1 MILPIFIGGGM
12 AVSDRALART
22 EVGAA
27 CVFILAVV
35 VAISVGV
42 YLGNVPTDVCPRGIR
57 REPVVCPYDMATAAA
72 LMSGLWTCIVAM
84 LVTALVFAVRRIFRA
99 LRQGVEE

>member
-1 MILPIFIGGGM
+1 MMILPIFIGGGM
-12 AVSDRALART
+12 AVSDRALARI

-42 YLGNVPTDVCPRGIR
+42 YLGNYALNATKSTRGLEMIRPRSTF
-57 REPVVCPYDMATAAA
+57 RERGRYQ
-72 LMSGLWTCIVAM
+72 
-84 LVTALVFAVRRIFRA
+84 R
-99 LRQGVEE
+99 